1 MLDPT
6 AITPLYVQLMN
17 MIEEDVSAGR
27 YHTGESPDDRKGK
40 WRKPTTSASIPSAA
54 RSIS

>member
-17 MIEEDVSAGR
+17 MIEEDVSAGIIR
-27 YHTGESPDDRKGK
+27 EI
-40 WRKPTTSASIPSAA
+40 A
-54 RSIS
+54 

>member
-27 YHTGESPDDRKGK
+27 YHTEI
-40 WRKPTTSASIPSAA
+40 A
-54 RSIS
+54 